1 MSSEPAHS
9 TINSDRR
16 FVAHAGL
23 VTRRIGEETILVPVS
38 SRVGDLDAIYTLTE
52 VGSSVW
58 ALLREPVSVRQIAD
72 VLCDEYDVSSDVA
85 LKDAAEFLDALLDKN
100 LINVADK
107 SEG

>member
-1 MSSEPAHS
+1 MSSESARS

-16 FVAHAGL
+16 FVAHTGL
-23 VTRRIGEETILVPVS
+23 VSRRIGNETILVPVS

-58 ALLREPVSVRQIAD
+58 ALLREPVSVRQIAG
-72 VLCDEYDVSSDVA
+72 VLCAEYDVTSDVA
-85 LKDAAEFLDALLDKN
+85 LKDIAEFLDVLLTKKLVD
-100 LINVADK
+100 VADR